1 MDWIDQ
7 TGVKMGNYNHM
18 ILTVKQL
25 EKLEAER
32 LAPYATVSAQ
42 SKGRKFKEKD
52 ETANRDGD
60 VGGRDAIGRL
70 CFQKDR
76 DRIIHCK
83 AFRRLDEKAQ
93 VFPAFFGD
101 HYRTRLT
108 HTLEVAQIS
117 RDIARRLGLN
127 EDLSEAIA
135 LAHDL
140 GHPPFGHTGED
151 ALNEIMGGFEDTSC
165 KAGDFRTG
173 TRGHFEHNEQSRRVV
188 EKLEKL
194 YPDFDGLN
202 LSIEV
207 LEGLEKHKTSWDR
220 AGTETDTVM
229 HFEGQ
234 VVNLADEIAYTNHD
248 IDDGLRS
255 GVLKISDLEGLAL
268 WKEAKAAVEN
278 EYGAIEKW
286 ENGHGGA
293 VAIARIISRII
304 SLMIVDICENFN
316 EVKVAFSAGMNEK
329 VAELRK
335 VLYEKFYLSS
345 EVRNR
350 LEKGKKMI
358 KELFNFYLKNPE
370 KVPAKYR
377 DGERIEV
384 AIKDYIAG
392 MTDKF
397 LGGEVERNLGIKR

>member
-1 MDWIDQ
+1 
-7 TGVKMGNYNHM
+7 M

-25 EKLEAER
+25 EDLEAAR
-32 LAPYATVSAQ
+32 LAPYATKSRN
-42 SKGRKFKEKD
+42 SKGRKHKEVIP
-52 ETANRDGD
+52 ENSY
-60 VGGRDAIGRL
+60 GRL

-108 HTLEVAQIS
+108 HTLEVSQIA

-151 ALNEIMGGFEDTSC
+151 ALNEMMSLFGS
-165 KAGDFRTG
+165 
-173 TRGHFEHNEQSRRVV
+173 HFEHNEQSKRVV
-188 EKLEKL
+188 TKLEKL

-202 LSIEV
+202 LSLEV

-220 AGTETDTVM
+220 SSVKDENFVSA
-229 HFEGQ
+229 HIEGQ

-248 IDDGLRS
+248 IDDGIRS
-255 GVLKISDLEGLAL
+255 GILKISDIERTELWQEALSGL
-268 WKEAKAAVEN
+268 
-278 EYGAIEKW
+278 
-286 ENGHGGA
+286 GGKNISKFGEE
-293 VAIARIISRII
+293 VMTSRIISRITG
-304 SLMIVDICENFN
+304 LMIVDICEYFDGDLLKFSPSISLK
-316 EVKVAFSAGMNEK
+316 VK
-329 VAELRK
+329 ELRD
-335 VLYEKFYLSS
+335 VLYTKFYMSD
-345 EVRNR
+345 EVRKK
-350 LEKGKKMI
+350 LLKGKKMI
-358 KELFNFYLKNPE
+358 KKLFEYYIQHPDKVHE
-370 KVPAKYR
+370 KYKT
-377 DGERIEV
+377 GEKIEV

-392 MTDKF
+392 MTDQF
-397 LGGEVERNLGIKR
+397 LKSELNKNLKLR

>member
-1 MDWIDQ
+1 M
-7 TGVKMGNYNHM
+7 V
-18 ILTVKQL
+18 LTVRQL
-25 EKLEAER
+25 EELEAKR
-32 LAPYATVSAQ
+32 LAAYAMKSRD
-42 SKGRKFKEKD
+42 SKGRKFEERND
-52 ETANRDGD
+52 TASDSGSG
-60 VGGRDAIGRL
+60 VFGGVTASDSEASGRL

-117 RDIARRLGLN
+117 RDITRRLGLN
-127 EDLSEAIA
+127 EDLAEAIA

-151 ALNEIMGGFEDTSC
+151 ALNEIMQGL
-165 KAGDFRTG
+165 GDPPCG
-173 TRGHFEHNEQSRRVV
+173 RGSHFEHNEQSRRVV

-202 LSIEV
+202 LSTEV
-207 LEGLEKHKTSWDR
+207 LDGLEKHKTSWDQSGVDVG
-220 AGTETDTVM
+220 AKM
-229 HFEGQ
+229 HLEGQ

-255 GVLKISDLEGLAL
+255 GILKISDLEGTAL
-268 WKEAKAAVEN
+268 WEEASS
-278 EYGAIEKW
+278 AIKRE
-286 ENGHGGA
+286 HGG
-293 VAIARIISRII
+293 IADVGVRISRTISKII
-304 SLMIVDICENFN
+304 NLMIVDICESFDEK
-316 EVKVAFSAGMNEK
+316 EVGFSNSMIGK

-335 VLYEKFYLSS
+335 ILYEKFYLSP
-345 EVRNR
+345 EVRTK
-350 LEKGKKMI
+350 LEKGKKMV
-358 KELFNFYLKNPE
+358 KELFGFYLANPE
-370 KVPAKYR
+370 KVPVKYR
-377 DGERIEV
+377 DGEEIEV

-397 LGGEVERNLGIKR
+397 LESELMKNTGDKAGGQTGSSDIRLGKNTNVA

>member
-1 MDWIDQ
+1 M
-7 TGVKMGNYNHM
+7 V
-18 ILTVKQL
+18 LTIQQL
-25 EKLEAER
+25 EELEAKR
-32 LAPYATVSAQ
+32 LAPYAVKSRD
-42 SKGRKFKEKD
+42 SKGRKFKEKTD
-52 ETANRDGD
+52 TVEDGD
-60 VGGRDAIGRL
+60 ATMGSEASGRL

-117 RDIARRLGLN
+117 RDITRRLGLN
-127 EDLSEAIA
+127 EDLAEAIA

-151 ALNEIMGGFEDTSC
+151 TLNEIMNGFGGY
-165 KAGDFRTG
+165 
-173 TRGHFEHNEQSRRVV
+173 FEHNEQSRRVI

-207 LEGLEKHKTSWDR
+207 LEGLEKHKTSWDQSGVDVG
-220 AGTETDTVM
+220 AKM
-229 HFEGQ
+229 HLEGQ

-255 GVLKISDLEGLAL
+255 EILKVSHLESTAL
-268 WKEAKAAVEN
+268 WKEASAAIESEYGNIANAAV
-278 EYGAIEKW
+278 K
-286 ENGHGGA
+286 
-293 VAIARIISRII
+293 ISRTISKII
-304 SLMIVDICENFN
+304 NLMIVDICENFD
-316 EVKVAFSAGMNEK
+316 EASVAFSEAMVSK

-335 VLYEKFYLSS
+335 ILYEKFYLSP
-345 EVRNR
+345 EVRVR
-350 LEKGKKMI
+350 LEKGKKMV
-358 KELFNFYLKNPE
+358 KELFNFYLKNPG
-370 KVPAKYR
+370 KVPEKYR
-377 DGERIEV
+377 DGETLEV

-397 LGGEVERNLGIKR
+397 LEEELRRNTGDRAGFGDIRLGKNTNVA

>member
-1 MDWIDQ
+1 M
-7 TGVKMGNYNHM
+7 V
-18 ILTVKQL
+18 LTIQQL
-25 EKLEAER
+25 EELEAAR
-32 LAPYATVSAQ
+32 LAAYATKSSR

-52 ETANRDGD
+52 QENLS
-60 VGGRDAIGRL
+60 GRL

-117 RDIARRLGLN
+117 RDITRRLGLN
-127 EDLSEAIA
+127 EDLAEAIA

-151 ALNEIMGGFEDTSC
+151 ALNEIMKGFGGS
-165 KAGDFRTG
+165 TG
-173 TRGHFEHNEQSRRVV
+173 TPGHFEHNEQSRRVV

-220 AGTETDTVM
+220 SDTETGAVM
-229 HFEGQ
+229 HLEGQ

-255 GVLKISDLEGLAL
+255 GILKVDDLENLAL
-268 WKEAKAAVEN
+268 WKEASSVIKR
-278 EYGAIEKW
+278 EYREIVDEGVK
-286 ENGHGGA
+286 
-293 VAIARIISRII
+293 ISRTISKII
-304 SLMIVDICENFN
+304 NLMIVDICSNFDES
-316 EVKVAFSAGMNEK
+316 EVGFSDPMVSK
-329 VAELRK
+329 VAELRE
-335 VLYEKFYLSS
+335 VLYKKFYLSP
-345 EVRNR
+345 EVRTK
-350 LEKGKKMI
+350 LEKGKKMV
-358 KELFNFYLKNPE
+358 KELFNFYLGNPE
-370 KVPAKYR
+370 KVPSKYR
-377 DGERIEV
+377 DGERLEV

-397 LGGEVERNLGIKR
+397 LEEELRRNTGDRAGLGDILNVGDQTCSGNIRLGKNTNVA